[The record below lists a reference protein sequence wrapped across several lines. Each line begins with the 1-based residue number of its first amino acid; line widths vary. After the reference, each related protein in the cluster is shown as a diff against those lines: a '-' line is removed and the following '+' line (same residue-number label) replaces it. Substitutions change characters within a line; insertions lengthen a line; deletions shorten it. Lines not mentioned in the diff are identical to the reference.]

1 MKISILSVAP
11 PYRGGIAEQTYY
23 MSKYLSDIN
32 DVNVINFKRQYPK
45 FLFPGKTQ
53 YESETMIRLDNNY
66 RLIDTLNPF
75 SWSMTA
81 NFIINKNPD
90 LILIRFWNPF
100 FAISYSSIIKKI
112 KKTLPRTKIIAVC
125 DNIIPHEQSI
135 FDKQLIKLLF
145 SKIDGFIVMSDQV
158 KDELL
163 YIKPKAQYKKLFHP
177 VVLKKEKY
185 SQDKVRQELKIYNDK
200 IILFFGFVRP
210 YKGLDTLIEANQ
222 DLSQKLQNYK
232 IIICGECY
240 GNENKYNDMISR
252 FSKNNEIEWI
262 NKYLPEKIASKYFA
276 AADIVVLPYK
286 SASQSG
292 VIPLSYSYEKPV
304 IASNIK
310 GIKEMVQD
318 EKTGL
323 LFKKSDS
330 RDLSAKIVKFYQS
343 DINYKNNIIDFRENF
358 SWKNFSKEILN
369 FYKTL

>member
-1 MKISILSVAP
+1 
-11 PYRGGIAEQTYY
+11 
-23 MSKYLSDIN
+23 
-32 DVNVINFKRQYPK
+32 
-45 FLFPGKTQ
+45 
-53 YESETMIRLDNNY
+53 
-66 RLIDTLNPF
+66 
-75 SWSMTA
+75 
-81 NFIINKNPD
+81 
-90 LILIRFWNPF
+90 
-100 FAISYSSIIKKI
+100 
-112 KKTLPRTKIIAVC
+112 
-125 DNIIPHEQSI
+125 
-135 FDKQLIKLLF
+135 
-145 SKIDGFIVMSDQV
+145 
-158 KDELL
+158 
-163 YIKPKAQYKKLFHP
+163 
-177 VVLKKEKY
+177 
-185 SQDKVRQELKIYNDK
+185 
-200 IILFFGFVRP
+200 
-210 YKGLDTLIEANQ
+210 
-222 DLSQKLQNYK
+222 
-232 IIICGECY
+232 
-240 GNENKYNDMISR
+240 MISR

-262 NKYLPEKIASKYFA
+262 NEYLSEKTASKYFA